1 MTFFRSGELS
11 YESWRNMALQFLKTS
26 TNTDGKDFNMEEAME
41 ATNNL
46 NSEIKRRRQSKCT
59 FFLLLTNLDFELT
72 SGCEVNDSI
81 IDLTD
86 LDDIEKLEDL
96 LRRKKEQRILIETKY
111 QPIIQFTVESIE
123 ENKLDY
129 RLVLKL
135 LKNHYEV
142 QK

>member
-1 MTFFRSGELS
+1 
-11 YESWRNMALQFLKTS
+11 
-26 TNTDGKDFNMEEAME
+26 MEEAME